1 LYAITDKGSS
11 AIGPALTGL
20 IISLTGN
27 IRLAFMLVVVMFI
40 SAILVLRR
48 LDLTRGKLDAE
59 EVGPIAPTI
68 LEEENED
75 EAVVGPG
82 PDDLRQKEDSD

>member
-1 LYAITDKGSS
+1 
-11 AIGPALTGL
+11 
-20 IISLTGN
+20 
-27 IRLAFMLVVVMFI
+27 MLVVVMFL

-48 LDLTRGKLDAE
+48 LDLTRGKLEAE

-75 EAVVGPG
+75 EAVAGSA